1 MESNKFSLEGKKI
14 LITGASS
21 GIGKQTAIEA
31 SKLGAELVLT
41 GRDEKRLNETLSL
54 CEKGNHKLIIAD
66 LLVHEQLKNVV
77 SEISKLDGIV
87 HSAGAVEYMPCKFIN
102 EKNVYEMMDVNYKT
116 AVLITSYLLR
126 KKKLN
131 NMASIV
137 FISSIASVLPA
148 FGGSLYSSA
157 KAALEGFSRA
167 LSVEIAAKKMRSNCL
182 LPTLVETDLLD
193 KARKVVSAHGI
204 NQYETQLPLGF
215 GEPEDVANTAI
226 FLLSDEAKWIT
237 GQSIKMGVIAF

>member
-1 MESNKFSLEGKKI
+1 MESNKFSLKGKKI

-87 HSAGAVEYMPCKFIN
+87 HSAVP
-102 EKNVYEMMDVNYKT
+102 
-116 AVLITSYLLR
+116 
-126 KKKLN
+126 
-131 NMASIV
+131 
-137 FISSIASVLPA
+137 
-148 FGGSLYSSA
+148 
-157 KAALEGFSRA
+157 
-167 LSVEIAAKKMRSNCL
+167 
-182 LPTLVETDLLD
+182 
-193 KARKVVSAHGI
+193 
-204 NQYETQLPLGF
+204 
-215 GEPEDVANTAI
+215 
-226 FLLSDEAKWIT
+226 
-237 GQSIKMGVIAF
+237 